1 MRSHRRQRGAP
12 DARVAGH
19 VTASAS
25 LVLESSVRDWLAV
38 SAWAVLLSG
47 RLGLPSI
54 ALSLDWATVGPPG
67 ERVDAGP
74 PRASHREARSRS
86 SYSGTAETLAFSAV
100 ARLLAEDAV
109 GLLLTVPSLVSAPLV
124 AREYRSLH
132 PERGREKRARSGP
145 GVMRGASTCI
155 SFALPSLPV
164 LFLPLSLPHR
174 LH

>member
-1 MRSHRRQRGAP
+1 MRLHRQQRGVP

-19 VTASAS
+19 VTAFAIP
-25 LVLESSVRDWLAV
+25 VLESSVLDWLAV

-86 SYSGTAETLAFSAV
+86 S
-100 ARLLAEDAV
+100 
-109 GLLLTVPSLVSAPLV
+109 
-124 AREYRSLH
+124 
-132 PERGREKRARSGP
+132 
-145 GVMRGASTCI
+145 
-155 SFALPSLPV
+155 
-164 LFLPLSLPHR
+164 
-174 LH
+174 